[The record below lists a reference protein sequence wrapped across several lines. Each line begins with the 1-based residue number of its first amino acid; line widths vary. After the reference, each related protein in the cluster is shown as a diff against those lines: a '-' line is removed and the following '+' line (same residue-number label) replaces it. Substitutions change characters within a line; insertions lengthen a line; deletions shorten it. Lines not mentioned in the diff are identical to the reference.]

1 MDDEKAATMLMDYEK
16 ELKGRR
22 KIKWRI

>member
-1 MDDEKAATMLMDYEK
+1 MDDEKAATMLTYYEK